1 MEIRLHGRGG
11 QGGVTCAK
19 ILAAAYAKLGKSV
32 QTFGDYASERSGA
45 PIRAYTRVSDGEIT
59 NRNKVYH
66 PDHLLVLDPS
76 LLGAD
81 VVTGLADGGM
91 LVVNTPEAMD
101 HAGSI
106 YAPFQLGTVD
116 ATAIARKHGIG
127 TRSVVIVN
135 TTIAGAYA
143 KLIGMELG
151 LLEEVYNDLG
161 FSSNFP
167 AAKEAF
173 EQAVLSPAQVIET
186 APEMGHVPPEP
197 ELKEPKQAP
206 HPANAITPGVRPLV
220 EHTEGAHTGLKT
232 DSWRTQMPVY
242 VQNLAPC
249 SAWCPAGNDAI
260 GFVQVAG
267 RDGAE
272 AAAKILGKTTPLAG
286 TCGRVCPAPCMEGC
300 NRVELDGSVN
310 IRGLERW
317 IADRAP
323 VATEHKK
330 HQDQPKRVA
339 IIGGGPAG
347 LSAAYYLAGEGH
359 RPAIF
364 EGEQELGGVLRT
376 GIPTYRLPREVLD
389 LEIQGILDL
398 GVEVH
403 CGEFMSK
410 TRIQELAHDYD
421 AVIVATG
428 LQWLRPLDIPGSDL
442 AGIEQGIHYL
452 HKLNCGTPLPDD
464 PTGSDVDIKVE
475 GTVVVLGGGN
485 TAMDC
490 ARSALRNGAEKVIVA
505 YRRTEQEMP
514 AIREE
519 IHEAHNEGI
528 EFHFLRQ
535 PVAFYGEGC
544 VQGIELA
551 ECDLGEPDESGRRRP
566 VVSDRIQ
573 KLECN
578 HVLLALGQGGEFS
591 IFPSGWELNHERFH
605 DASMPL
611 NVWGSGDLA
620 TGDGTVTHAIG
631 NGRRVATLALKEL
644 GEEIEVFERP
654 LRETAVPAS
663 VVRMDHFER
672 AEPTFDQNLPV
683 EDRFIPVRGAEGVG
697 GVVLPEVNQ
706 GIEDAVAESERCF
719 SCGHCTNCDT
729 CLVYCPEGIIRRQ
742 PEGTGVEKCPVHD
755 QAEYGYSY
763 DIDLTYCK
771 GCGICVTECPRGA
784 IEMKA

>member
-19 ILAAAYAKLGKSV
+19 ILASAYARLGKSV

-66 PDHLLVLDPS
+66 PDHLLVLHPS

-81 VVTGLADGGM
+81 VIQRLANGGM
-91 LVVNTPEAMD
+91 LVVNSPTAISHE
-101 HAGSI
+101 GSI
-106 YAPFQLGTVD
+106 FAPFHLATVD
-116 ATAIARKHGIG
+116 ATAIARRHGIG

-143 KLIGMELG
+143 KLLEMDLK
-151 LLEEVYNDLG
+151 LLEQVYLDLG
-161 FSSNFP
+161 FSSNFA
-167 AAKEAF
+167 AAKEAY
-173 EQAVLSPAQVIET
+173 EQVKLSPAIVDSIDS
-186 APEMGHVPPEP
+186 APSKSQKRVVSPSTLEE
-197 ELKEPKQAP
+197 
-206 HPANAITPGVRPLV
+206 PGVRPLV
-220 EHTEGAHTGLKT
+220 EHTDGAHTGLKT
-232 DSWRTQMPVY
+232 GTWRTQTPVY

-249 SAWCPAGNDAI
+249 NAWCPAGNDAI
-260 GFVQVAG
+260 EFVQVAG

-272 AAAKILGKTTPLAG
+272 AAAQILGATTPFAG

-300 NRVELDGSVN
+300 NRVELDGAVN

-323 VATEHKK
+323 VAMVHKK
-330 HQDQPKRVA
+330 HQDHPKRIA
-339 IIGGGPAG
+339 IVGGGPAG
-347 LSAAYYLAGEGH
+347 LSAAYFLASQGH
-359 RPAIF
+359 RPEIY
-364 EGEQELGGVLRT
+364 EGEAELGGVLRT

-389 LEIQGILDL
+389 QEIQGILNL
-398 GVEVH
+398 GVKVH
-403 CGEFMSK
+403 CGEFFSK
-410 TRIQELAHDYD
+410 AKLQELVQNFDG
-421 AVIVATG
+421 VILSTG
-428 LQWLRPLDIPGSDL
+428 LQWLRPLVIPGSDL
-442 AGIEQGIHYL
+442 TGIEQGIHYL
-452 HKLNCGTPLPDD
+452 HKLNMGQTADAQL
-464 PTGSDVDIKVE
+464 S

-519 IHEAHNEGI
+519 IHAAHEEGI

-535 PVAFYGEGC
+535 PVGFFGESG
-544 VQGIELA
+544 VSGIQLA

-566 VVSDRIQ
+566 VVSERVQ

-578 HVLLALGQGGEFS
+578 HVLLALGQGSELS
-591 IFPSGWELNHERFH
+591 IFPTGWELNEERIH
-605 DASMPL
+605 DGSIPINA
-611 NVWGSGDLA
+611 WGSGDFA

-631 NGRRVATLALKEL
+631 SGRRVAGLVLKEL
-644 GEEIEVFERP
+644 GEDVEVFERP
-654 LRETAVPAS
+654 PRENAVPAS
-663 VVRMDHFER
+663 VVRMDHFDRSEPSFDRSIAVAER
-672 AEPTFDQNLPV
+672 FETS
-683 EDRFIPVRGAEGVG
+683 
-697 GVVLPEVNQ
+697 PEVNQ
-706 GIEDAVAESERCF
+706 GLADASEADRCF

-729 CLVYCPEGIIRRQ
+729 CLVFCPEGIIRRQ
-742 PEGTGVEKCPVHD
+742 PEGTGLETCPVHQ
-755 QAEYGYSY
+755 QADYGYSY

-784 IEMKA
+784 IEMKAR